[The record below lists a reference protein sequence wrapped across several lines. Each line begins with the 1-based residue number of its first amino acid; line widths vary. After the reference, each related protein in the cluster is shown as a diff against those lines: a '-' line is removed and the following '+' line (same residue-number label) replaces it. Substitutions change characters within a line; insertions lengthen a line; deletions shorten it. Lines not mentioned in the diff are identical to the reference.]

1 MAQLVRNTPASS
13 PLRQLAPIRHV
24 FPNLSRLLF
33 TIFSSSSL
41 WGWPVAHSM
50 NPVTRSGAVNH
61 RNISF
66 CRTKELVTGMVD
78 LPIGD
83 GDPKV
88 VMNCHDCQQIVVTSP
103 RR

>member
-1 MAQLVRNTPASS
+1 
-13 PLRQLAPIRHV
+13 
-24 FPNLSRLLF
+24 
-33 TIFSSSSL
+33 
-41 WGWPVAHSM
+41 M